1 MILFRYFF
9 SYTLLIPAFLIFF
22 PLKISSQSSG
32 RTVYVGGFYPYK
44 TAKDAS
50 AEEKYYKNIE
60 EQIARMGMVPKIAG
74 RASLQE
80 NLSSAASEKGSV
92 LIECHYKKDRL
103 GNLILYLQ
111 MYDADTGL
119 MIDAHQ
125 STAYLEAGTDLKL
138 DEKELKNSDLDTI
151 RKDTEKAA
159 LKMKINISKKENRQS
174 IEENLL
180 NTSLGRDPSLK
191 FPVAAE
197 NVAKQA
203 EDVFDILKSTEV
215 VTASRTKES
224 LLNVPASTMVV
235 TEQDF
240 KNRGY
245 TSLDDIFRDLPGFD
259 YIGTMGTDNANLY
272 QRGYRTPFTSRTLL
286 MINGII
292 ENDLWAQVA
301 TPSRQYPIANI
312 KRVEV
317 IYGPASAVY
326 GPNAFQGIIN
336 IITKD
341 GKENEGRKVSGKTS
355 FMYGSGNTWAVDGGI
370 TSQIGDFSLAISA
383 RKQEGDDAN
392 KNVSNYGYNS
402 RYWVGHPTVWGPML
416 AKGDAGRPFGKY
428 ADPVNDWG
436 TVISGSY
443 KTVKVGVNITNKY
456 EGYGPTYPGDK
467 SQPATMW
474 GKSGISIYAEN
485 QVDLSEKVSSYTL
498 LNYRDSRIYGNW
510 AEAVDD
516 WNPGKEM
523 YSYVSYTRWNEI
535 SKSLLGNQN
544 IEYKFSSSLKLIGGL
559 KAEFKK
565 LTKSY
570 DVPGYWWGSS
580 FSSVD
585 YLNPDVNKGI
595 DKVTPNG
602 YSIMHST
609 DPYLLK
615 GPSPK
620 NRMPDE
626 NTIGTYDRGAFLLSI
641 LEIGKFR
648 FSPGIRYDHNSIYGQ
663 SINPRITGIYK
674 FDDRNAFK
682 LLYGEA
688 FNEPSPL
695 NLFGGFSG
703 RTADLKLKPE
713 KVRTGEAIY
722 MHQGKQALNEFS
734 VYYSRYDN
742 VIKENAQNAG
752 KRRIYGF
759 EYKFRWNFSNFISGS
774 APISFYT
781 YYTFTQAQSSIYY
794 DFQLGEWKE
803 GDTFLGQ
810 YEYLFKDQAKN
821 IPRRTKYS
829 NLGDIAPSKI
839 NLGFNIPVK
848 NLFIINLRG
857 NYVSRRE
864 FYLRNAQRNDYPI
877 ENDEESILRR
887 ITKEKER
894 TLNPYF
900 IADAGLTFNF
910 GDYGYLTIK
919 IGNLFNKSY
928 NHPGVGQGNSGNYYY
943 ERSLLNH
950 PAAWKNVYAEYDSDF
965 LIKA

>member
-1 MILFRYFF
+1 M
-9 SYTLLIPAFLIFF
+9 
-22 PLKISSQSSG
+22 
-32 RTVYVGGFYPYK
+32 
-44 TAKDAS
+44 
-50 AEEKYYKNIE
+50 
-60 EQIARMGMVPKIAG
+60 
-74 RASLQE
+74 
-80 NLSSAASEKGSV
+80 
-92 LIECHYKKDRL
+92 
-103 GNLILYLQ
+103 
-111 MYDADTGL
+111 
-119 MIDAHQ
+119 
-125 STAYLEAGTDLKL
+125 
-138 DEKELKNSDLDTI
+138 DTI

-523 YSYVSYTRWNEI
+523 YSYVSYT
-535 SKSLLGNQN
+535 
-544 IEYKFSSSLKLIGGL
+544 
-559 KAEFKK
+559 
-565 LTKSY
+565 
-570 DVPGYWWGSS
+570 
-580 FSSVD
+580 
-585 YLNPDVNKGI
+585 
-595 DKVTPNG
+595 
-602 YSIMHST
+602 
-609 DPYLLK
+609 
-615 GPSPK
+615 
-620 NRMPDE
+620 
-626 NTIGTYDRGAFLLSI
+626 
-641 LEIGKFR
+641 
-648 FSPGIRYDHNSIYGQ
+648 
-663 SINPRITGIYK
+663 
-674 FDDRNAFK
+674 
-682 LLYGEA
+682 
-688 FNEPSPL
+688 
-695 NLFGGFSG
+695 
-703 RTADLKLKPE
+703 
-713 KVRTGEAIY
+713 
-722 MHQGKQALNEFS
+722 
-734 VYYSRYDN
+734 
-742 VIKENAQNAG
+742 
-752 KRRIYGF
+752 
-759 EYKFRWNFSNFISGS
+759 
-774 APISFYT
+774 
-781 YYTFTQAQSSIYY
+781 
-794 DFQLGEWKE
+794 
-803 GDTFLGQ
+803 
-810 YEYLFKDQAKN
+810 
-821 IPRRTKYS
+821 
-829 NLGDIAPSKI
+829 
-839 NLGFNIPVK
+839 
-848 NLFIINLRG
+848 
-857 NYVSRRE
+857 
-864 FYLRNAQRNDYPI
+864 
-877 ENDEESILRR
+877 
-887 ITKEKER
+887 
-894 TLNPYF
+894 
-900 IADAGLTFNF
+900 
-910 GDYGYLTIK
+910 
-919 IGNLFNKSY
+919 
-928 NHPGVGQGNSGNYYY
+928 
-943 ERSLLNH
+943 
-950 PAAWKNVYAEYDSDF
+950 
-965 LIKA
+965 